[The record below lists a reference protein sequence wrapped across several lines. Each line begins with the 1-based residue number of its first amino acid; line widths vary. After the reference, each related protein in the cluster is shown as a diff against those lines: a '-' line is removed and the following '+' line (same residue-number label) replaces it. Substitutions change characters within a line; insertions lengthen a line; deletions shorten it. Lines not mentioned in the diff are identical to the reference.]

1 MVAAQSALAEA
12 NVDTA
17 ALQDAIVAADK
28 LVESDYT
35 ADSWKAFSAALATAK
50 NVLANPTTQQA
61 ADDALYALTD
71 AQAALVKVAPAPDPN
86 PDPEPTPKPDPAP
99 DPEPTPK
106 PDPDPNPQPGDV
118 DVAGLQQAVEQAK
131 QLNEADYTADSW
143 KLFSEALAAAEQQ
156 LANPTSSADVSA
168 ALDALTKAQAGLVKV
183 AAGTPGDKAP
193 TGETPAN
200 GTPGANNGAGGNAGG
215 SASATSSP
223 AGGTLS
229 QTGDAAPVA
238 PLAVTGVFGAVAAAI
253 AAFFA
258 RRNNRE

>member
-1 MVAAQSALAEA
+1 MTVDGVSVNVASAAVTVKTVAGLASVDTQALSDAVAAAEKLNRGDYTAETWAPFAKALTAARAQLVNPESQAAVNGALEALVAAQSALAEA

-35 ADSWKAFSAALATAK
+35 ADSWKAFSA
-50 NVLANPTTQQA
+50 
-61 ADDALYALTD
+61 
-71 AQAALVKVAPAPDPN
+71 
-86 PDPEPTPKPDPAP
+86 
-99 DPEPTPK
+99 
-106 PDPDPNPQPGDV
+106 
-118 DVAGLQQAVEQAK
+118 
-131 QLNEADYTADSW
+131 
-143 KLFSEALAAAEQQ
+143 ALAAAEQQ

-229 QTGDAAPVA
+229 QTGDAVPVA
-238 PLAVTGVFGAVAAAI
+238 PLAATGVSGAVAAAI

-258 RRNNRE
+258 RRKNRE

>member
-61 ADDALYALTD
+61 ADDALHALAD

-86 PDPEPTPKPDPAP
+86 P

-156 LANPTSSADVSA
+156 LANPTSSADVNA

-183 AAGTPGDKAP
+183 AAGTPGDKTP

-229 QTGDAAPVA
+229 QTGDAAPAA
-238 PLAVTGVFGAVAAAI
+238 PLAATGVFGAVAAAI

-258 RRNNRE
+258 RRKNRE

>member
-1 MVAAQSALAEA
+1 M
-12 NVDTA
+12 
-17 ALQDAIVAADK
+17 
-28 LVESDYT
+28 
-35 ADSWKAFSAALATAK
+35 
-50 NVLANPTTQQA
+50 
-61 ADDALYALTD
+61 
-71 AQAALVKVAPAPDPN
+71 
-86 PDPEPTPKPDPAP
+86 
-99 DPEPTPK
+99 
-106 PDPDPNPQPGDV
+106 
-118 DVAGLQQAVEQAK
+118 QQAVEQAK

-143 KLFSEALAAAEQQ
+143 KLFSEALAAAERQ

-200 GTPGANNGAGGNAGG
+200 GTPGANNGVGGNAGG

-238 PLAVTGVFGAVAAAI
+238 PLAATGVFGAVAAAI

-258 RRNNRE
+258 RRRNRE